1 MQNGVYVGFDI
12 DTKMGLTIPLTLKF
26 DFKIIFWGQQAM
38 FFFLGGGGGIS
49 RQMIKKNIS
58 RNHV

>member
-38 FFFLGGGGGIS
+38 FFFLGGGGGDK
-49 RQMIKKNIS
+49 QANDKKKHFS
-58 RNHV
+58 